1 MRIAILL
8 AVMLEMSGPASAVV
22 GDLNLDG
29 VVDLKDFFLL
39 ADSFGDTGP
48 PEVDDCSGGAV
59 TLSTAAITE
68 TRERTLVPCAWFK
81 PTAFRRYALARSR
94 AEVPLSLIGDSDG
107 GRLDGGVS
115 EWQPYAA

>member
-1 MRIAILL
+1 MPSGIKHTLTALVVLAIPLTSIQ
-8 AVMLEMSGPASAVV
+8 A
-22 GDLNLDG
+22 N
-29 VVDLKDFFLL
+29 
-39 ADSFGDTGP
+39 ADEKEDR
-48 PEVDDCSGGAV
+48 E
-59 TLSTAAITE
+59 AI
-68 TRERTLVPCAWFK
+68 RDLVPCAWFK